1 MPGKE
6 LDEKL
11 SERATFY
18 PRMAT
23 WNRTFQ
29 RPKLSSTPM
38 GKETENRRQMKTLA
52 HETIKVHRSRYPII
66 ASILIPNTVNVRV
79 SRPTEDIHLPS

>member
-1 MPGKE
+1 
-6 LDEKL
+6 
-11 SERATFY
+11 
-18 PRMAT
+18 
-23 WNRTFQ
+23 
-29 RPKLSSTPM
+29 M

-79 SRPTEDIHLPS
+79 SQPTEDLPLPS